1 MDQGGTNVLGKCDTS
16 ERFRLQTQ
24 MMGGQVRAEVEEGDA
39 RDGRKREFVGEL
51 ERLRNVQR
59 KAGDPGS
66 RPLRGDRLGLLVE
79 GFAVRHAAVERID
92 SRKGWRRSDGRT
104 RVEAGEWVRQRGGRL
119 L

>member
-1 MDQGGTNVLGKCDTS
+1 M
-16 ERFRLQTQ
+16 QTQ
-24 MMGGQVRAEVEEGDA
+24 EMEGK
-39 RDGRKREFVGEL
+39 GSSSGVL

-79 GFAVRHAAVERID
+79 GFAVRHGAVERID